1 LNTKAL
7 LAIVALFPAMVLAQT
22 ICIDPGHPSEVGKGS
37 SGKKISELEAVW
49 LIGSRVAKRLEELGY
64 RVVMTK
70 TKQEELVKNR
80 RRAEIANESKADLM
94 VRLHCD
100 GAGSTGFAVY
110 WPSKQGTAQGRTG
123 PSQEVIERTSKL
135 VPVFHKELAAAL
147 KGKLRDNGLKGDEKT
162 LIGSRQGALTGSIF
176 SEVPV
181 LLVEMVDLTNPSDD
195 AFIASRA
202 GQDLYVEAL
211 VRAINKSVPLKK
223 GE

>member
-1 LNTKAL
+1 MNTRAL
-7 LAIVALFPAMVLAQT
+7 VAFLSFVPSAAFAQT
-22 ICIDPGHPSEVGKGS
+22 ICIDPGHPSEVGRGA
-37 SGKKISELEAVW
+37 SGKKITELEAVW
-49 LIGSRVAKRLEELGY
+49 LIGSRVGKRLEELGY
-64 RVVMTK
+64 KVVLTK
-70 TKQEELVKNR
+70 SKQDELVKNR

-123 PSQEVIERTSKL
+123 PTQEVIERTSKI
-135 VPVFHKELAAAL
+135 VPVFHKELGSAM

-181 LLVEMVDLTNPSDD
+181 LLVEMVDLTNPKDD
-195 AFIASRA
+195 AFIASKE

-211 VRAINKSVPLKK
+211 VRAIKKSVPLKK
-223 GE
+223 GD

>member
-1 LNTKAL
+1 LNTRAL
-7 LAIVALFPAMVLAQT
+7 VAFLSFVPSAAFAQT
-22 ICIDPGHPSEVGKGS
+22 ICIDPGHPSEVGRGA
-37 SGKKISELEAVW
+37 SGKKITELEAVW
-49 LIGSRVAKRLEELGY
+49 LIGSRVGKRLEELGY
-64 RVVMTK
+64 KVVLTK
-70 TKQEELVKNR
+70 SKQDELVKNR

-123 PSQEVIERTSKL
+123 PTQEVIERTSKI
-135 VPVFHKELAAAL
+135 VPVFHKELGSAL

-181 LLVEMVDLTNPSDD
+181 LLVEMVDLTNPKDD
-195 AFIASRA
+195 AFIASKE

-211 VRAINKSVPLKK
+211 VRAIKKSVPLKK
-223 GE
+223 GD